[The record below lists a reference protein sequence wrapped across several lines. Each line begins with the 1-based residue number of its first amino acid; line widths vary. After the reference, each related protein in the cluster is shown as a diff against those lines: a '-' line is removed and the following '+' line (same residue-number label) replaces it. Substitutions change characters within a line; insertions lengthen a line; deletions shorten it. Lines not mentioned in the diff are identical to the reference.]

1 MTLDE
6 QRDRGQRAQ
15 RLLDDDLLREALDA
29 IESEVVRQWENC
41 PARDSEGKE
50 ALWQL
55 MKTSKKFRGL
65 LNGYVQTGRLAAE
78 NIKRME
84 EESRMKR
91 LLRRVR

>member
-1 MTLDE
+1 MTPEE

-15 RLLDDDLLREALDA
+15 RLLDDELLREALDA

-65 LNGYVQTGRLAAE
+65 LTGYVQTGRLAAD